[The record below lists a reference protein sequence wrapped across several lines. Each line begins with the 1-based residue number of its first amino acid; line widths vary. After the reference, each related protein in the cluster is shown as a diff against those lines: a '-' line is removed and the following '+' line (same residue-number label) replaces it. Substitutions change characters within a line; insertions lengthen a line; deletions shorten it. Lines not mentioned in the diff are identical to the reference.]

1 MNKEHFLSDIL
12 KRESEKKVKITIY
25 FPPDLVKRVKHACV
39 DLEITLSDFIRI
51 AVEEYLKALET
62 IISEKKQTNL

>member
-1 MNKEHFLSDIL
+1 M
-12 KRESEKKVKITIY
+12 TIY

-39 DLEITLSDFIRI
+39 DLDMTLSDFVRS

-62 IISEKKQTNL
+62 TISEKK

>member
-12 KRESEKKVKITIY
+12 KRESERKVKITIY

-39 DLEITLSDFIRI
+39 DLDMTLSDFVRS
-51 AVEEYLKALET
+51 AVEEYLKVLET
-62 IISEKKQTNL
+62 TVNTQKK